1 MNYGKKG
8 TDRRSK
14 EFSRSS
20 YGKKRIAVLIAKIVM
35 ILFLLATAAVV
46 CIGIFFVKGV
56 INEAP
61 EIDIMDATPS
71 GYMSTVLD
79 SEGEVTAELVSS
91 GANRIYAKLD
101 EIPADLQHA
110 FVAIEDA
117 RFYEHH
123 GIDVKGILRAG
134 VKGLTSGN
142 FSEGASTLTQ
152 QLLKNNV
159 FDDWTSESGMQR
171 VVRKIQE
178 QYLAL
183 ELEKQVSKDW
193 IMENY
198 LNTINLG
205 QNTLGVQAASQR
217 YFGKDVS
224 DLNLSECAV
233 LAAITQNPSRYN
245 PITNPEENQ
254 KRREKVL
261 KSMLDQGYI
270 GQEEYDEALRDDVY
284 SRIETNNQKELESG
298 GNITTYFVDALTEQI
313 IDDLQTELGYTES
326 QAYKELYSGGLT
338 IYSTQDSKI
347 QKICD
352 KEANDDSNYAG
363 KAEVSFSYAL
373 TIELDNGETK
383 NYSEQT
389 LRTYF
394 QKKTGNKDYSI
405 NYSSEEK
412 AKAAIS
418 EYREAVLKENGGTV
432 LGENITFNRQP
443 QAALTVM
450 DQSTGYVKALVG
462 GRGAKTG
469 SQTLNRAT
477 DTIRQPGSTF
487 KIISTYAPALD
498 TGKYTLATSILDEP
512 YTYENGKQVQNVDH
526 RYRGYVTVR
535 EAIAD
540 SINVIAVKT
549 LTDITPQTGYE
560 YVKNF
565 GITTLTEDDVNQP
578 MALGGVGGV
587 KNIEMTGAFGTIA
600 NQGVYTEPIL
610 YTKILD
616 HDGNVLL
623 EREPE
628 THTVLKES
636 TAYLLTSAMEDVIKS
651 GTGVAAN
658 FSGMSIAGKTGT
670 TNESRSSWFAGYSPY
685 YTCVIWGGNDDNS
698 PLSSTRFT
706 RVIWKNIMQQIHQG
720 KTDPGFQAPEDIVK
734 EKVCDVSGQLPVKG
748 ICKNTHTEYF
758 AKGTEPDQQCQLHVE
773 ATICTESGLLAG
785 DYCPDRCKKTEVF
798 IKEPEEGLSEELKEK
813 ENVLPDKVC
822 DVHTKPSDKGILS
835 GLLSGL
841 RGHEDGEAQKE
852 EEEIEED

>member
-1 MNYGKKG
+1 
-8 TDRRSK
+8 
-14 EFSRSS
+14 
-20 YGKKRIAVLIAKIVM
+20 
-35 ILFLLATAAVV
+35 
-46 CIGIFFVKGV
+46 
-56 INEAP
+56 
-61 EIDIMDATPS
+61 
-71 GYMSTVLD
+71 
-79 SEGEVTAELVSS
+79 
-91 GANRIYAKLD
+91 
-101 EIPADLQHA
+101 
-110 FVAIEDA
+110 
-117 RFYEHH
+117 
-123 GIDVKGILRAG
+123 
-134 VKGLTSGN
+134 
-142 FSEGASTLTQ
+142 
-152 QLLKNNV
+152 
-159 FDDWTSESGMQR
+159 
-171 VVRKIQE
+171 
-178 QYLAL
+178 
-183 ELEKQVSKDW
+183 
-193 IMENY
+193 
-198 LNTINLG
+198 
-205 QNTLGVQAASQR
+205 
-217 YFGKDVS
+217 
-224 DLNLSECAV
+224 
-233 LAAITQNPSRYN
+233 
-245 PITNPEENQ
+245 
-254 KRREKVL
+254 
-261 KSMLDQGYI
+261 MLDQGYI

-565 GITTLTEDDVNQP
+565 R
-578 MALGGVGGV
+578 
-587 KNIEMTGAFGTIA
+587 
-600 NQGVYTEPIL
+600 
-610 YTKILD
+610 D
-616 HDGNVLL
+616 H
-623 EREPE
+623 
-628 THTVLKES
+628 H
-636 TAYLLTSAMEDVIKS
+636 AY
-651 GTGVAAN
+651 
-658 FSGMSIAGKTGT
+658 
-670 TNESRSSWFAGYSPY
+670 R
-685 YTCVIWGGNDDNS
+685 
-698 PLSSTRFT
+698 R
-706 RVIWKNIMQQIHQG
+706 
-720 KTDPGFQAPEDIVK
+720 
-734 EKVCDVSGQLPVKG
+734 
-748 ICKNTHTEYF
+748 
-758 AKGTEPDQQCQLHVE
+758 
-773 ATICTESGLLAG
+773 
-785 DYCPDRCKKTEVF
+785 
-798 IKEPEEGLSEELKEK
+798 
-813 ENVLPDKVC
+813 
-822 DVHTKPSDKGILS
+822 
-835 GLLSGL
+835 
-841 RGHEDGEAQKE
+841 
-852 EEEIEED
+852 

>member
-270 GQEEYDEALRDDVY
+270 GQEEY
-284 SRIETNNQKELESG
+284 
-298 GNITTYFVDALTEQI
+298 
-313 IDDLQTELGYTES
+313 
-326 QAYKELYSGGLT
+326 
-338 IYSTQDSKI
+338 
-347 QKICD
+347 C
-352 KEANDDSNYAG
+352 
-363 KAEVSFSYAL
+363 
-373 TIELDNGETK
+373 
-383 NYSEQT
+383 
-389 LRTYF
+389 
-394 QKKTGNKDYSI
+394 
-405 NYSSEEK
+405 
-412 AKAAIS
+412 
-418 EYREAVLKENGGTV
+418 
-432 LGENITFNRQP
+432 
-443 QAALTVM
+443 
-450 DQSTGYVKALVG
+450 
-462 GRGAKTG
+462 
-469 SQTLNRAT
+469 
-477 DTIRQPGSTF
+477 
-487 KIISTYAPALD
+487 
-498 TGKYTLATSILDEP
+498 
-512 YTYENGKQVQNVDH
+512 
-526 RYRGYVTVR
+526 
-535 EAIAD
+535 
-540 SINVIAVKT
+540 
-549 LTDITPQTGYE
+549 
-560 YVKNF
+560 
-565 GITTLTEDDVNQP
+565 
-578 MALGGVGGV
+578 
-587 KNIEMTGAFGTIA
+587 
-600 NQGVYTEPIL
+600 PI
-610 YTKILD
+610 
-616 HDGNVLL
+616 
-623 EREPE
+623 
-628 THTVLKES
+628 
-636 TAYLLTSAMEDVIKS
+636 
-651 GTGVAAN
+651 
-658 FSGMSIAGKTGT
+658 
-670 TNESRSSWFAGYSPY
+670 
-685 YTCVIWGGNDDNS
+685 
-698 PLSSTRFT
+698 
-706 RVIWKNIMQQIHQG
+706 
-720 KTDPGFQAPEDIVK
+720 
-734 EKVCDVSGQLPVKG
+734 
-748 ICKNTHTEYF
+748 
-758 AKGTEPDQQCQLHVE
+758 
-773 ATICTESGLLAG
+773 
-785 DYCPDRCKKTEVF
+785 
-798 IKEPEEGLSEELKEK
+798 
-813 ENVLPDKVC
+813 
-822 DVHTKPSDKGILS
+822 
-835 GLLSGL
+835 
-841 RGHEDGEAQKE
+841 
-852 EEEIEED
+852 